1 MGLCEALEGVER
13 AAAHPATSWQTVGEG
28 EAAGGRESP
37 HGAGLLYDARREA
50 YMNVFRR
57 YYDTNSVKL
66 VLREHVRHDSRSRR
80 LATRR

>member
-1 MGLCEALEGVER
+1 MAAHMHMHAGGRYYGRYYEVGSCEALEGVER

-57 YYDTNSVKL
+57 YYDTNPS
-66 VLREHVRHDSRSRR
+66 
-80 LATRR
+80 